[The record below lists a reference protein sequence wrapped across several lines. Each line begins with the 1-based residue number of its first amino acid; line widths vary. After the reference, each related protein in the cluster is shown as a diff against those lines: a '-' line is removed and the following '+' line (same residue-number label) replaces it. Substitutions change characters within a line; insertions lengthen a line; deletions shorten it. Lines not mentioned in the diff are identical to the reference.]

1 MIEPPAADDKST
13 APEPLAAS
21 APTRARDRYQFG
33 LLPLLALT
41 TLVAAACAWLRV
53 AGLPRSFQIGLGVY
67 AVAMS
72 VYLTLR
78 VPYALR
84 LLRGKSVRWKKIQ
97 ADRREMEQLI
107 QRHQQRQQHRAD
119 NQDASPP

>member
-1 MIEPPAADDKST
+1 MIEPPAADDQST
-13 APEPLAAS
+13 ASEPLAAS
-21 APTRARDRYQFG
+21 ASTRARDRYQFG
-33 LLPLLALT
+33 ILPLLALT
-41 TLVAAACAWLRV
+41 TLIAAACAWLRV
-53 AGLPRSFQIGLGVY
+53 ADLPRSFQIGLGIY

-72 VYLTLR
+72 VYLTMR

-107 QRHQQRQQHRAD
+107 QRHQQHRAD
-119 NQDASPP
+119 NQDASPPSTP